1 MIAAPETIP
10 VWPVQRWGEETCP
23 DSPGGSRLLTL
34 GEDEGKP
41 AEWPLVFFLFSGRI
55 YLSEAL
61 SSRGQSQDEIKTR
74 TQTL

>member
-1 MIAAPETIP
+1 MIPAPETIP
-10 VWPVQRWGEETCP
+10 AWLVRRRGEETCP

-74 TQTL
+74 TQTS